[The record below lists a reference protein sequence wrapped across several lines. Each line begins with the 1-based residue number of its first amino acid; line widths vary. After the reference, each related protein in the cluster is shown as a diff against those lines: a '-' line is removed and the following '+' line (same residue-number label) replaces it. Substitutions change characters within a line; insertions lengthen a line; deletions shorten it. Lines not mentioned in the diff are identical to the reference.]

1 MNRPQPGPVVE
12 EPRNPA
18 RAGPGREVAAVAASV
33 AAFAG
38 SAAAV
43 VGAGPW
49 G

>member
-18 RAGPGREVAAVAASV
+18 RAGPGWEVAAVAASV
-33 AAFAG
+33 AA
-38 SAAAV
+38 V